1 MHTIQHPRM
10 ERDKTAIM
18 DNEESNLIIQW
29 IFVLKTVRK
38 LYKKITCKV
47 GI

>member
-1 MHTIQHPRM
+1 M

-18 DNEESNLIIQW
+18 DKEESNLIIQW

-38 LYKKITCKV
+38 LYKKKTCKV